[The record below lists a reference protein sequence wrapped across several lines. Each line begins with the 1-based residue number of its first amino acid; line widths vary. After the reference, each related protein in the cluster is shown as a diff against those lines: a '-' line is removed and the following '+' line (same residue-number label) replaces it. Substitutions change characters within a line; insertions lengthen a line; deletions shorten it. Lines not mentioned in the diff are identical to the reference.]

1 MPLRPTFLYGQG
13 AGQNIPW
20 TVSYPPAIA
29 SQDLGSHH
37 VARESYGSPYLR
49 YSLVR
54 NRREP
59 ASHELKDDPQDHRD
73 CILDPHPLESS
84 SRGREFPPP
93 SRRHKGFQRVPT
105 LRFLRPDTWPSR
117 STRCESSDSLPV
129 TVAKNCSIGKRPV
142 PLGVKN

>member
-13 AGQNIPW
+13 AGRNIQW

-29 SQDLGSHH
+29 SQDLDSHH
-37 VARESYGSPYLR
+37 VARESFGSPYLR

-84 SRGREFPPP
+84 SRGREFPLHLAVIKDFKGSQLCDFSGQILGRLVARGVNLPIAFP
-93 SRRHKGFQRVPT
+93 SQSQKIVV
-105 LRFLRPDTWPSR
+105 LANDL
-117 STRCESSDSLPV
+117 SSW
-129 TVAKNCSIGKRPV
+129 A
-142 PLGVKN
+142 